1 MSMRRLTIILR
12 TVTVVAGMLLA
23 APYVLA
29 QSNYDYD
36 DESMIEGVDEL
47 DDEMDS
53 LMLQRCDSAV
63 QAAMVITPEELD
75 SPMMNIIEVAEV
87 KTTLWDNMVAWVMDH
102 LFISTLLGNLLIAGI
117 FWLIYRIQS
126 ALT

>member
-1 MSMRRLTIILR
+1 MSMWFLGNIFRTTIVAVILM
-12 TVTVVAGMLLA
+12 VATPCLYAQDYYDDGTTTEAFDEFDGEVDSL
-23 APYVLA
+23 VLA
-29 QSNYDYD
+29 KC
-36 DESMIEGVDEL
+36 
-47 DDEMDS
+47 DS
-53 LMLQRCDSAV
+53 LVAH
-63 QAAMVITPEELD
+63 ATVITPEELD